1 MNVRRFAALIAL
13 PVAFVTGVT
22 ACGSSTPDTVAGDP
36 SGGAVTIGIAE
47 PEHLV
52 PTDTVEN
59 NGSQILAALF
69 TQLVNFDDHGRPDFS
84 QAAAQSITSTDSR
97 VWTIALKDG
106 FTFHN
111 GERVTA
117 DSYINAWNYGA
128 YEPHAQVGSDFFARI
143 EGADQLRSR
152 NGKDKPAQTK
162 MSGLKKVDD
171 LTFTVTLK
179 QPFAEWQKVLGYSVF
194 LPLPAAAFAGD
205 GTLAKGYEEAPIGD
219 GPFKMKGAWNHN
231 QSISVER
238 YEAYP
243 LTKPKVQE
251 IDFKIYDNQ
260 DTMYADLQAG
270 NLDIQPQLPSD
281 KLAGAQID
289 LGDRM
294 QKSPSSY
301 IGYIT
306 IPENVAAFQDPKLRR
321 AISMAIDRQE
331 IVDKIFQGAYTPA
344 TGWVSPIVQ
353 GARDNSCGDACK
365 FNPTQART
373 LYQQSGGL
381 PGNKIDLYYNGDG
394 AHKEWVDA
402 VCNQLHRNLAL
413 TCTGQPVPQFADFRK
428 KVRAH
433 TLPGLIRGAWSFD
446 YPSIEDYLTPIFKTG
461 ASSNDSQY
469 NNPAFNQLLAKAD
482 EAKTPDEAI
491 NLYQQAE
498 DLIARDMPTI
508 PMWFRQNITGYSEN
522 IKTVNVD
529 LFAQVD
535 VLTLER
541 T

>member
-1 MNVRRFAALIAL
+1 MKVRRFVAGLAL
-13 PVAFVTGVT
+13 PVAVAVVVA
-22 ACGSSTPDTVAGDP
+22 ACGSGTPDTSAEATD
-36 SGGAVTIGIAE
+36 GGTVTIGIAE

-52 PTDTVEN
+52 PSDTVEN

-69 TQLVNFDDHGRPDFS
+69 TPLVQFDDHGKPDFTN
-84 QAAAQSITSTDSR
+84 AAAESITSDDSR
-97 VWTIALKDG
+97 VWKVKLKDG

-128 YEPHAQVGSDFFARI
+128 YAPHAQIGSDFYSRI
-143 EGADQLRSR
+143 DGAEALQPRPGR
-152 NGKDKPAQTK
+152 DKPASTK
-162 MSGLKKVDD
+162 LSGLHKVDD
-171 LTFTVTLK
+171 LNFTVTLSK
-179 QPFAEWQKVLGYSVF
+179 PFAEWQKVLGYSVF

-231 QSISVER
+231 QSISLER

-243 LTKPKVQE
+243 LAKPKVQE

-270 NLDIQPQLPSD
+270 NLDIQPQIPSD

-289 LGDRM
+289 LGDRL

-306 IPENVAAFQDPKLRR
+306 MPYYIKAYDDPRLRR

-344 TGWVSPIVQ
+344 NSWVSPIVQ

-365 FNPTQART
+365 FNPSAARA

-381 PGNKIDLYYNGDG
+381 PGNKIDLFYNGDG
-394 AHKEWVDA
+394 GHKEWVDA
-402 VCNQLHRNLAL
+402 VCIQLHRNLGV
-413 TCTGQPVPQFADFRK
+413 TCNGQPIAQFADFRK
-428 KVRAH
+428 RVRSH
-433 TLPGLIRGAWSFD
+433 TQPGLERGAWSFD

-461 ASSNDSQY
+461 ASSNDAQY
-469 NNPAFNQLLAKAD
+469 ANPDFDKLLAQAD
-482 EAKTPDEAI
+482 AAKSPDEAI
-491 NLYQQAE
+491 KLYQSAE
-498 DLIARDMPTI
+498 DMVAKDMPTI

-522 IKTVNVD
+522 IKTVNVN

-541 T
+541 S